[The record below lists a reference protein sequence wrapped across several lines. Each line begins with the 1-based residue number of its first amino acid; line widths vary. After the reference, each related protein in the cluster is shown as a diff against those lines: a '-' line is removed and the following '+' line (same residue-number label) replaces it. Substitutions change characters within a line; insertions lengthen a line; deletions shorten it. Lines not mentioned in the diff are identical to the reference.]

1 MSDSSKNQSDFL
13 CEKQKCCSNIFRKSP
28 NLEIKQKHEK
38 IDNINNDTYIDECV
52 HKRKDSLKT
61 NKRETNINDLMIK
74 NVNSN
79 IANNYSSSSSERNQ
93 STNNLIVK
101 YSERDH
107 NLMNAPNFQK
117 KDTKNWTF
125 SNICYY
131 SNNNKNKINK
141 KGKGSNNN
149 WKMIVI
155 KIQVN
160 IILVTK

>member
-1 MSDSSKNQSDFL
+1 
-13 CEKQKCCSNIFRKSP
+13 
-28 NLEIKQKHEK
+28 
-38 IDNINNDTYIDECV
+38 
-52 HKRKDSLKT
+52 
-61 NKRETNINDLMIK
+61 MIK

-79 IANNYSSSSSERNQ
+79 FANNYSCFSSERNQ

-107 NLMNAPNFQK
+107 NLMNTPNFQK
-117 KDTKNWTF
+117 KDKKNWTF
-125 SNICYY
+125 SNIYYY
-131 SNNNKNKINK
+131 SSNNKNKINQ

-149 WKMIVI
+149 WKIIVI